1 MMMSADGLDL
11 SSIPN
16 LPGYGVKSKK
26 KNYGRS
32 QGFALVNGVR
42 IEQSEGMS
50 FEKPKFVSVPL
61 NLDVKR
67 TGTIGLTT
75 AQEDYID
82 YHSVQ
87 ETQAP
92 AWDVLDRHVLRFYG
106 EFQEAVVEANL
117 ENHRTRYCVIMYY
130 LEDDTCH
137 ITEKKVDN
145 SGMPQGQLLRRHRFP
160 GPTDGYLSWQDLAVG
175 SELHIYGRVIQIT
188 DCDDWTRQYFATMGI
203 EQEPAIPTEDDSFML
218 SQVKRSGPH
227 QPRTYEKVYREVNI
241 GGGHINADMQQFMEW
256 DRKVC
261 RFYAVF
267 DDLSLPQ
274 FERRPFEILYF
285 LADDTVEIREKYP
298 LNCGRDPFPIYFR
311 KGKLKRGKA
320 EVRGPLDRHLKK
332 EDMVSL
338 DDFAIGASPE
348 LLGQRFFIY
357 DSDDFTRQYFEQE
370 LKRPLGEPQDVRLP
384 ERTVPRPKTPPYTGY
399 GSWDDSMGSV
409 HALMP
414 KPPKPDFVKL
424 YTNEGKILRF
434 TAQLY
439 NAKQEDV
446 DRMFIFNF
454 HLFDDTLSIHEP
466 PQRNLGIMTGKFL
479 EKNIH
484 LNQLTG
490 KLFQVSDFMPGNVV
504 KVYNREFEMIDM
516 DEYTRMYLEE
526 GGVKRHFDLEAVL
539 QKIREGMRQ
548 QYPLVRD
555 IFRKFDSD
563 HDGVL
568 TMVEFKQALAKWK
581 FDVTDE
587 EALIIMQ
594 YFDARKDGQISYNE
608 FCDALM
614 DEDYTQVMMK
624 QRAPLDQNVGDYP
637 ARAKSR
643 LEEREET
650 EKVRNAVKAI
660 GDVVYKH
667 STTFMRLLKEFAH
680 LTHETTVTCD
690 QIVQALE
697 GLGKT
702 FSVQD
707 VQRCVSY
714 IFPQGDLE
722 KVEYVAFLKNLVT
735 SFHDLSG
742 KR

>member
-1 MMMSADGLDL
+1 MNQHTG
-11 SSIPN
+11 
-16 LPGYGVKSKK
+16 
-26 KNYGRS
+26 
-32 QGFALVNGVR
+32 AL
-42 IEQSEGMS
+42 
-50 FEKPKFVSVPL
+50 F
-61 NLDVKR
+61 
-67 TGTIGLTT
+67 
-75 AQEDYID
+75 
-82 YHSVQ
+82 
-87 ETQAP
+87 
-92 AWDVLDRHVLRFYG
+92 
-106 EFQEAVVEANL
+106 
-117 ENHRTRYCVIMYY
+117 
-130 LEDDTCH
+130 
-137 ITEKKVDN
+137 
-145 SGMPQGQLLRRHRFP
+145 
-160 GPTDGYLSWQDLAVG
+160 
-175 SELHIYGRVIQIT
+175 
-188 DCDDWTRQYFATMGI
+188 
-203 EQEPAIPTEDDSFML
+203 
-218 SQVKRSGPH
+218 
-227 QPRTYEKVYREVNI
+227 
-241 GGGHINADMQQFMEW
+241 
-256 DRKVC
+256 
-261 RFYAVF
+261 
-267 DDLSLPQ
+267 
-274 FERRPFEILYF
+274 
-285 LADDTVEIREKYP
+285 
-298 LNCGRDPFPIYFR
+298 
-311 KGKLKRGKA
+311 
-320 EVRGPLDRHLKK
+320 
-332 EDMVSL
+332 
-338 DDFAIGASPE
+338 
-348 LLGQRFFIY
+348 
-357 DSDDFTRQYFEQE
+357 
-370 LKRPLGEPQDVRLP
+370 
-384 ERTVPRPKTPPYTGY
+384 
-399 GSWDDSMGSV
+399 
-409 HALMP
+409 
-414 KPPKPDFVKL
+414 
-424 YTNEGKILRF
+424 
-434 TAQLY
+434 
-439 NAKQEDV
+439 KQED
-446 DRMFIFNF
+446 
-454 HLFDDTLSIHEP
+454 LFT
-466 PQRNLGIMTGKFL
+466 
-479 EKNIH
+479 
-484 LNQLTG
+484 
-490 KLFQVSDFMPGNVV
+490 GNVV

-637 ARAKSR
+637 TRAKSR

-667 STTFMRLLKEFAH
+667 STTFMRLLKEFSH
-680 LTHETTVTCD
+680 LTHEATVTCD

-702 FSVQD
+702 FSLQD